1 MKEKKKKTRIFWDP
15 FEVSDYISRER
26 WLEARAAKGWKLVSY
41 TGKFPR
47 FEKTTPF
54 QARYRLD
61 YHHDRNMDDE
71 QVELYE
77 AAGWE
82 YVDTLGEQFYIF
94 VTKDPHAEELHT
106 DPEMQAYAMRKL
118 LRDHILGLVLAT
130 VVSVLYAIWMIHAI
144 NKQNTPV
151 AELVR
156 TGPGPILYA
165 IATFGFLFY
174 VQIAQA
180 IRFIKIW
187 RQLRRGEH
195 RPKEKSYRKAAFSDG
210 LGWIVA
216 LVACFSWLIVDAMDP
231 RIRINN
237 VADYPEPL
245 PFLQLHEIEQKDN
258 FEYDSSIYNG
268 TDWANYIESSS
279 TPFAQQIME
288 AKQYGA
294 STPTENG
301 RDSYLY
307 TTYFHTAHEK
317 LASRILYELMQGVKD
332 DFAYEWSEPTL
343 FGIHEAYYAT
353 NGEKTEDDLES
364 ASGDLYF
371 RDKTYQFLFLRLD
384 NQVIKICYQGTQ
396 DLLAFADEYIAL
408 LQAQ

>member
-1 MKEKKKKTRIFWDP
+1 MKEKKTRIFWDP
-15 FEVSDYISRER
+15 FEVSDYVSRER

-41 TGKFPR
+41 TGKFPK
-47 FEKTTPF
+47 FEKTAPF
-54 QARYRLD
+54 KARYRLD

-71 QVELYE
+71 QADLYE

-82 YVDTLGEQFYIF
+82 FVDTLGEQFFIF
-94 VTKDPHAEELHT
+94 MTTDPQAEELHT

-118 LRDHILGLVLAT
+118 MRVHILGLVLAF
-130 VVSVLYAIWMIHAI
+130 VVFGFFLWRIVDIMT
-144 NKQNTPV
+144 QNNAPV
-151 AELVR
+151 TELVR

-231 RIRINN
+231 RTRINN

-268 TDWANYIESSS
+268 MDWANYIEFSS

-294 STPTENG
+294 SSPTENG

-307 TTYFHTAHEK
+307 TTYFNTVHEK
-317 LASRILYELMQGVKD
+317 LASRVLYELMQGVKD
-332 DFAYEWSEPTL
+332 DFAYAWYEPSL
-343 FGIHEAYYAT
+343 SGVDEAYLCT
-353 NGEKTEDDLES
+353 NGEKTEDNLEN

-371 RDKTYQFLFLRLD
+371 RDETYQFLFLRIGTKA
-384 NQVIKICYQGTQ
+384 IKICYQGRQ
-396 DLLAFADEYIAL
+396 NLLDFADEYITAL
-408 LQAQ
+408 QTQ

>member
-1 MKEKKKKTRIFWDP
+1 MEEKKKKTRIFWDP
-15 FEVSDYISRER
+15 FDTSDYVSRER
-26 WLEARAAKGWKLVSY
+26 WLEGRAAKGWKLVSY
-41 TGKFPR
+41 TGKFPK
-47 FEKTTPF
+47 FEKTAPF
-54 QARYRLD
+54 KARYRLD

-71 QVELYE
+71 QVALYE
-77 AAGWE
+77 EAGWE
-82 YVDTLGEQFYIF
+82 FVDTLGEQFFIF
-94 VTKDPHAEELHT
+94 MTTDPHAEELHT

-118 LRDHILGLVLAT
+118 MRDHVLGLVLAA
-130 VVSVLYAIWMIHAI
+130 VVLTLYIWWLVHEV
-144 NKQNTPV
+144 NKVSTPV
-151 AELVR
+151 AELIR
-156 TGPGPILYA
+156 TGPGPILYG
-165 IATFGFLFY
+165 IATLGFLTY
-174 VQIAQA
+174 VQVSQA

-187 RQLRRGEH
+187 KQLRRGEH

-231 RIRINN
+231 RTRINN
-237 VADYPEPL
+237 VSDYPEPL

-258 FEYDSSIYNG
+258 FEYDSTIYNG
-268 TDWANYIESSS
+268 TDWANYIEYSS
-279 TPFAQQIME
+279 TPFATQIMD

-307 TTYFHTAHEK
+307 TTYFNTVHEK
-317 LASRILYELMQGVKD
+317 LASRVLFELMQGVKD

-343 FGIHEAYYAT
+343 PGVQEAYYAT

-371 RDKTYQFLFLRLD
+371 RDKTYQFLFLRME

-396 DLLAFADEYIAL
+396 NLLDFADHYISL
-408 LQAQ
+408 LQDQ